1 MSKSLL
7 VGSGA
12 RLPVALSKS
21 DSPEVTTSG
30 FGFRSGDGSGI
41 DLFSGAENLNSLLLV
56 VMVLVLV
63 GSIAEEQIDALG
75 S

>member
-7 VGSGA
+7 VGLGA
-12 RLPVALSKS
+12 GLPVALSKS

-30 FGFRSGDGSGI
+30 FSFCSGDGSGV
-41 DLFSGAENLNSLLLV
+41 DSFPGAENLDSLLLV
-56 VMVLVLV
+56 VVVSV
-63 GSIAEEQIDALG
+63 WSIAKQQIDALG

>member
-12 RLPVALSKS
+12 GLPVALSKL
-21 DSPEVTTSG
+21 DLPEVTTSG

-41 DLFSGAENLNSLLLV
+41 NSFPGAENLNSLLLV
-56 VMVLVLV
+56 IVVSVLVEL
-63 GSIAEEQIDALG
+63 IAE
-75 S
+75 

>member
-7 VGSGA
+7 VGLGA
-12 RLPVALSKS
+12 GLPVALSKS

-30 FGFRSGDGSGI
+30 FGFRSGDGSGVN
-41 DLFSGAENLNSLLLV
+41 LFPGAENLNSLLLV
-56 VMVLVLV
+56 VVVS
-63 GSIAEEQIDALG
+63 GFSWSISKQQIDALG

>member
-7 VGSGA
+7 VGLGA
-12 RLPVALSKS
+12 GLPVALSKS

-30 FGFRSGDGSGI
+30 FSFCSGDGSGI
-41 DLFSGAENLNSLLLV
+41 DSFPGAENLNSLLLV
-56 VMVLVLV
+56 VVVSV
-63 GSIAEEQIDALG
+63 WSIAKQQIDALG

>member
-12 RLPVALSKS
+12 GLPVALSKS

-30 FGFRSGDGSGI
+30 FVFRSGDGSGV
-41 DLFSGAENLNSLLLV
+41 DFFPEAENLNSLLLV
-56 VMVLVLV
+56 IVVA
-63 GSIAEEQIDALG
+63 GFGWSIAKQQIDTLG